1 MTKDAQ
7 SIVLLVEDQ
16 LPFAVTCQAL
26 LKKEPVTFTHVK
38 TGNAALEFLEQ
49 TIPSAILL
57 DLGLPDMNG
66 MEILKHV
73 TNEKLG
79 SPVIVMTAQNAVD
92 IVVEAMRCGAFD
104 FLEKPFQPNR
114 LIVTLRNALHQQKLS
129 KQVNFYQEKLFRKQY
144 HRFIGACEAM
154 QTIYRIIENVAT
166 SKASVF
172 ITGESGTGKELCAE
186 AIHKESQR
194 KNQPFVP
201 LNCAAIP
208 ANLIESHL
216 FGHIKGAFTGAEKGR
231 EGAASLA
238 NGGTLFLDE
247 IGELDLNLQSK
258 LLRFLQTGTIQKV
271 GSDNLEKVDIRFI
284 CATNRDPEVEIEAGR
299 FREDLYYRLN
309 VIPIRLPP
317 LHKRDDDVLLVAE
330 HFLKHYAKEENKSFV
345 KLTPK
350 TEQILK
356 CYNWPG
362 NIRQLQNV
370 IQNIVVL
377 NDGLEVTPEM
387 LPPPLNKLS
396 TFPSNEPCSQLKKRQ
411 SAKFQS
417 KPKVEK
423 SSFQARPFWQIE
435 KEAIEK
441 TLDFCEG
448 DIVKAAAMLE
458 IHSSTIYRKRRIW
471 KEKMEEMEEME

>member
-1 MTKDAQ
+1 MTKDVH

-16 LPFAVTCQAL
+16 QPFAVTCQAL
-26 LKKEPVTFTHVK
+26 LKKEPVTLTHVK
-38 TGNAALEFLEQ
+38 TGKGALDFLEE

-73 TNEKLG
+73 TKQKLG
-79 SPVIVMTAQNAVD
+79 IPVIVMTAQNAVN

-104 FLEKPFQPNR
+104 FLEKPFQHNR
-114 LIVTLRNALHQQKLS
+114 LLVTLRNALHQQKLY
-129 KQVNFYQEKLFRKQY
+129 KQVNFYQEKLYRKQY

-154 QTIYRIIENVAT
+154 QTIYRIIDNVAT

-194 KNQPFVP
+194 KNQSFIP

-208 ANLIESHL
+208 PNLIESEL
-216 FGHIKGAFTGAEKGR
+216 FGHIKGAFTGADKAR

-258 LLRFLQTGTIQKV
+258 LLRFIQTGMIQKV
-271 GSDNLEKVDIRFI
+271 GSDYLEKVDIRFI
-284 CATNRDPEVEIEAGR
+284 CATNREPEADIESGY

-309 VIPIRLPP
+309 VIPIKLPP
-317 LHKRDDDVLLVAE
+317 LHKRGDDVLLIAE
-330 HFLKHYAKEENKSFV
+330 YFLKHYAKEENKSFV
-345 KLTPK
+345 KFTLE
-350 TEQILK
+350 TENILK

-377 NDGLEVTPEM
+377 NDGFEVTPEI
-387 LPPPLNKLS
+387 LPLPLSKLSIIPLN
-396 TFPSNEPCSQLKKRQ
+396 ERCSQLLKVQ
-411 SAKFQS
+411 SAQSQS
-417 KPKVEK
+417 KAKVEK
-423 SSFQARPFWQIE
+423 YTFKIRPFWQIE
-435 KEAIEK
+435 KEAIEQ

-448 DIVKAAAMLE
+448 DIVKAAALLE
-458 IHSSTIYRKRRIW
+458 IHSSTIYRKKRIW
-471 KEKMEEMEEME
+471 KEKEKTEGA